1 MHRHESA
8 SLHRPSMS
16 ILATSSVYGPIRAAP
31 NGILAGW
38 AVSSECL
45 VRAKSRFS
53 PCGWDFGGMNE
64 GGGMRAAHN
73 VVRRVLVCGTCHEET
88 YAVTNG
94 IFRSGKATGRLY
106 ATALYRNC
114 SLLCLRYLPSM
125 FPVFEVR

>member
-1 MHRHESA
+1 M
-8 SLHRPSMS
+8 
-16 ILATSSVYGPIRAAP
+16 G
-31 NGILAGW
+31 
-38 AVSSECL
+38 VSSECL

-64 GGGMRAAHN
+64 GGRMRAAHN
-73 VVRRVLVCGTCHEET
+73 VVRHVLLYGTCDEET

-94 IFRSGKATGRLY
+94 IFRSGKAMGQLY